1 MWRLGA
7 TEPDIA
13 VTAERPVRRLLVPL
27 FAVVLGFCAVCSYV
41 LYKAHEAAWQHAADV
56 ANSLTSALSSEI
68 ERNIETVDLSLQ
80 AVVDNINRPD
90 INDLSPDLR
99 QLVLFDRSTTAH
111 NLGKIVAVDE
121 TGRIRFDSKSLKPA
135 SANLSDRDYF
145 IAQKPDTATG
155 LFISRPT
162 ISRLS
167 GMRFIGLSRRLSNVD
182 GSFAGVAV
190 ASLRQ
195 AYFER
200 LFRHVVLG
208 PSGTI
213 TLLRSDGTI
222 LSRWPLQRKNP
233 DLNLRQSVL
242 LERLKTEPQG
252 HFTITSSVDDVHR
265 LISYRKIG
273 DFPLVIGVGQ
283 SADDIY
289 TGWRGFAISVGTMI
303 LALCVLTILLAI
315 HLVRELG
322 RRKDAETK
330 LAVLAATDSLT
341 GLANRRSFK
350 DAIGREWQRS
360 QREQTTLAMMMID
373 VDKFKTYNDVHGH
386 QAGDRLLRAV
396 GHAIVG
402 GIGRG
407 GDLGARYGGDEFA
420 VLLPGTDVA
429 GAVRVADNIRQAF
442 AAQTE
447 EDNIAAG
454 ALSIGVASIT
464 PHPEEFFGEL
474 IQLADI
480 ALYRAKHL
488 GRCRTEIASR
498 EPDVSTYET
507 AAPTARGA
515 TKGRTVT
522 RNSGHDAAA

>member
-1 MWRLGA
+1 MWRLGT
-7 TEPDIA
+7 TEPHI
-13 VTAERPVRRLLVPL
+13 TETTERPVRRLLVPM

-80 AVVDNINRPD
+80 AVADNIDRPD

-99 QLVLFDRSTTAH
+99 QLLLFDRSATAH
-111 NLGKIVAVDE
+111 NLGKIVVVDE
-121 TGRIRFDSKSLKPA
+121 TGHIRYDSKSLKPA
-135 SANLSDRDYF
+135 AANLSDRDYF

-155 LFISRPT
+155 LFISQPA

-213 TLLRSDGTI
+213 TLLRSDGVI
-222 LSRWPLQRKNP
+222 LSRWPLQRQKP
-233 DLNLRQSVL
+233 DLNLRRSVL

-252 HFTITSSVDDVHR
+252 HFTITSSVDDVRR
-265 LISYRKIG
+265 LVSFRQVG
-273 DFPLVIGVGQ
+273 DFPLVISVGQ
-283 SADDIY
+283 SAHDIY
-289 TGWRGFAISVGTMI
+289 AEWRKFALSVGAMI
-303 LALCVLTILLAI
+303 LTLCLLTILLAI

-322 RRKDAETK
+322 RRKDAESK

-396 GHAIVG
+396 GHAIAG

-407 GDLGARYGGDEFA
+407 GDIGARYGGDEFA
-420 VLLPGTDVA
+420 VLLPGTDIA
-429 GAVRVADNIRQAF
+429 GALRVADNIRQAF
-442 AAQTE
+442 AAQIE
-447 EDNIAAG
+447 EKNIAAG

-464 PHPEEFFGEL
+464 PHSEEIFGEL

-488 GRCRTEIASR
+488 GRSRTETASR
-498 EPDVSTYET
+498 ESDALKHET
-507 AAPTARGA
+507 GAPTTRSASRGRA
-515 TKGRTVT
+515 DKRD
-522 RNSGHDAAA
+522 SGQNAAA